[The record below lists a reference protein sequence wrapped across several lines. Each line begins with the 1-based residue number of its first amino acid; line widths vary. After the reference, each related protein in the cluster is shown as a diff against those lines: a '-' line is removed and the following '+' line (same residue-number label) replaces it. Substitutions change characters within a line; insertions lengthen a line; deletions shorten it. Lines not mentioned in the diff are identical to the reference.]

1 MIGDCFQ
8 PYFGGGRPREL
19 VVRQRDHHNTLYS
32 FPHDDMGKK
41 PAPSTADSL
50 SRVESEAEWTDIS
63 ISDTLPLPQIPKNA
77 RFENPQFIAW
87 SYHSQVYAV
96 DVTIKGEQKRSI
108 LKLFPQT
115 LANRY
120 TNEVNAYRLLDIAST
135 GVVPKF
141 YADLPSITKK
151 MLEKILRDSVP
162 ADVEIAL
169 PALGI
174 LMEYLEGGQT
184 PSKENMT
191 APIAKSI
198 LEGLDYIHGARVL
211 HGDCQPVTGV
221 SGTGCSDSGSR

>member
-1 MIGDCFQ
+1 
-8 PYFGGGRPREL
+8 
-19 VVRQRDHHNTLYS
+19 
-32 FPHDDMGKK
+32 MGKK

-50 SRVESEAEWTDIS
+50 FRVESEAEWTDIS
-63 ISDTLPLPQIPKNA
+63 ISDTLPLPQILKNA

-108 LKLFPQT
+108 LKLFPQI

-198 LEGLDYIHGARVL
+198 LEGLDYIHGAPVL
-211 HGDCQPVTGV
+211 HGDCQPRNILIYPETGRTVWFDFSNSSITQLKGLFEHERRPVKTLLFLYFVV
-221 SGTGCSDSGSR
+221 SHI